1 MKRSSLIGLSAIA
14 LIASVPFVNELPV
27 SASWLNPGT
36 KIAQNNQRQAQMQLV
51 LSADK
56 KVVQKDQQGKERV
69 TWEALKGNVTV
80 QPGDVIRYT
89 LTGENKSDRPIK
101 DLKLNQPVPQG
112 MAYVMSS
119 AAISPNAGTQI
130 TYSIDQ
136 GKSFVAQPQVSV
148 KQADGKVVMKPAPA
162 EAYTNIRWT
171 IGSAVG
177 AKSTLKATYQVKVR

>member
-1 MKRSSLIGLSAIA
+1 MKRSSFIGLSAIA
-14 LIASVPFVNELPV
+14 LVASVPLVNELPV
-27 SASWLNPGT
+27 SASWLNVGNA
-36 KIAQNNQRQAQMQLV
+36 IAQNVQQKPQMQLV
-51 LSADK
+51 LSAEK
-56 KVVQKDQQGKERV
+56 KVVQKDQQGKEKV
-69 TWEALKGNVTV
+69 SWQPLQGNVTV
-80 QPGDVIRYT
+80 QPGDVLRYT

-119 AAISPNAGTQI
+119 AAISPNAGSQI

-136 GKSFVAQPQVSV
+136 GKSFVAQPQVPV

-177 AKSTLKATYQVKVR
+177 AKSTVKASYQAKVR